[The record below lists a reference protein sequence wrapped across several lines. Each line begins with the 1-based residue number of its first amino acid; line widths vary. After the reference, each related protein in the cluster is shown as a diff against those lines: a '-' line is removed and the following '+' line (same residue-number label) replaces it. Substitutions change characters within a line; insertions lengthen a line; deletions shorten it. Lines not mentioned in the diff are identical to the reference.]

1 MELHD
6 DEPKSPENTRV
17 HRRREGS
24 RGNEARGKR
33 TWTHRIHMGKLS
45 DMATLAITRYTP
57 APEEIHQ
64 PEHWFGTHLAWSPRG
79 HGDATAH
86 KPPNHVEANHLN
98 ELS

>member
-17 HRRREGS
+17 HRRREVS
-24 RGNEARGKR
+24 RGVEARGKMVQEHR
-33 TWTHRIHMGKLS
+33 TSTGSLL
-45 DMATLAITRYTP
+45 DMTIPAITRYKP

-64 PEHWFGTHLAWSPRG
+64 PEHWFGTHMAWSPRG

-86 KPPNHVEANHLN
+86 KPPNHV
-98 ELS
+98 